1 MKGDI
6 VDNCAPHPPPPK
18 KNEYKKLKQTEALGS
33 SQLVTPYKM
42 CSGLSWVS

>member
-6 VDNCAPHPPPPK
+6 VDNCAPHPK

-33 SQLVTPYKM
+33 SQLVTAYKM
-42 CSGLSWVS
+42 CSSLSWVS